1 MRPLSAF
8 LLLSFLASP
17 SLGASGFAGEFLAVG
32 AGARAMALGN
42 SFVALSQDA
51 TAGYWNPAG
60 LASLKGRQVHLPH
73 AERFSGLVDQDFI
86 ALALPGPFFDGMAF
100 SLLRLGVGDIQFTE
114 LQDPTRPIGAD
125 NRPVVAS
132 TETSADYAFYLS
144 GGRRLG
150 DRLALGISG
159 KLIYRS
165 VGPFSAYGAGLDLG
179 LRYTLAPGF
188 TLAAT
193 VRDLSTTPIVWD
205 TNTTDRINPS
215 MLLGLAYSRSLAG
228 GKLSATLASR
238 NGGDASDA
246 ADQAPLNTGIEYS
259 VGRLDL
265 RAGLE
270 ESRTALGLGLRVR
283 RGLDIDVAYLQH
295 DELEATY
302 LLSAGFRF

>member
-1 MRPLSAF
+1 MRLLSAF
-8 LLLSFLASP
+8 FLLSFLASP
-17 SLGASGFAGEFLAVG
+17 SQGASGFAGEFLAVG

-60 LASLKGRQVHLPH
+60 LAALEGRQVHLTH

-86 ALALPGPFFDGMAF
+86 ALAVPGPFFDGMAF
-100 SLLRLGVGDIQFTE
+100 SLLRLGVGDIEFTE

-205 TNTTDRINPS
+205 TDTTDRINPA
-215 MLLGLAYSRSLAG
+215 MLLGLAYSRPLAG

-238 NGGDASDA
+238 SGGDASDA
-246 ADQAPLNTGIEYS
+246 ADQTPLNTGVEYS
-259 VGRLDL
+259 VGRLAL